1 MSENLDLHN
10 NDLAM
15 IRYRGFDRDFISIL
29 VFALVTLNIY
39 RERRRGNETT
49 ADKKN
54 RFGKLGN

>member
-29 VFALVTLNIY
+29 VFALVTLNT
-39 RERRRGNETT
+39 EN
-49 ADKKN
+49 ADEVTPKSIESA
-54 RFGKLGN
+54 R